1 MGYPQQKIMPPVDRT
16 AMRASASASA
26 SASAASARWRRRHH
40 RRSSRVLAR
49 ASSPSVPRG
58 AAANGDGDDGDAST
72 SSRKQYLRLARA
84 DDGSWALQSA
94 IVTMRPRERPG
105 EDDHARRLRIGA
117 LVHYGDASYFKRV
130 RDDFASVDADD
141 ESATLCELITSEENL
156 CASDDVRG
164 IGLRRLSCALAP
176 TAESRALA
184 EAHGLRAQLD
194 ALDAEREGWFVADVT
209 REELMTMRAEEELS
223 SISGGGS
230 GSSGGRGGMAQK
242 SSGEAS
248 TKASGRLL
256 GQLPPALEAL
266 YVTAT
271 GRAAGGDPVR
281 LFTRLSCW
289 FVPCPEAHLLLLDWV
304 WGGGRPSDVLGAL
317 VDCCAS
323 GDLESAR
330 KLAFA
335 QMIVSAQASGPVG
348 GGTTAPV
355 LVQKRNVVAMDGV
368 AKAFD
373 AGVRDVGLLYGGL
386 HVDGLVRI
394 ARERFDYDV
403 VDIEW
408 RDAWRVNPPANESP
422 LRYAIVPA
430 LLCVDGTDWA
440 QTLHD
445 VVALGGAASL
455 LSLFLYIIR
464 HGGLYYALGKWL
476 LEWNRQLFET
486 ADDGLTAPTSV
497 N

>member
-1 MGYPQQKIMPPVDRT
+1 MRVYCVAAALLPDVPET
-16 AMRASASASA
+16 AQASAAMSTVMSASAPVVPPSMSRVNVKSVPDPA
-26 SASAASARWRRRHH
+26 KEVTAPLFRVMSPEANSAAPVPAFAWV
-40 RRSSRVLAR
+40 RVTVQA
-49 ASSPSVPRG
+49 
-58 AAANGDGDDGDAST
+58 
-72 SSRKQYLRLARA
+72 
-84 DDGSWALQSA
+84 
-94 IVTMRPRERPG
+94 
-105 EDDHARRLRIGA
+105 
-117 LVHYGDASYFKRV
+117 
-130 RDDFASVDADD
+130 ASV
-141 ESATLCELITSEENL
+141 
-156 CASDDVRG
+156 
-164 IGLRRLSCALAP
+164 LSCALAP

-209 REELMTMRAEEELS
+209 REELMAMRAEEELS

-230 GSSGGRGGMAQK
+230 GSSGVRGGMAQK

-248 TKASGRLL
+248 TKASGQLL